1 MIIFW
6 IVFMSNLRRLLPF
19 VFCLSA
25 HFSFCIRLRI
35 PLIIGIIILH
45 LVKCRGLMFIKF
57 IPDNSPLKMVIFT
70 WALEVLR
77 FWIRPITLVI
87 RLTANMIVGHLII
100 TYLVRLLVFFLNKII
115 YLSYGLYLWYVPLV
129 VVFRFPLVLGIFL
142 LEVLVSL
149 VQSYVFVILLT
160 IYLHQSLSPY
170 ECYIK

>member
-1 MIIFW
+1 
-6 IVFMSNLRRLLPF
+6 
-19 VFCLSA
+19 
-25 HFSFCIRLRI
+25 
-35 PLIIGIIILH
+35 
-45 LVKCRGLMFIKF
+45 
-57 IPDNSPLKMVIFT
+57 
-70 WALEVLR
+70 
-77 FWIRPITLVI
+77 
-87 RLTANMIVGHLII
+87 MIVGHLII